1 MVTESKPSIE
11 QTKTKA
17 EMIRELRDNLKAER
31 VARDKTLQNLREQ
44 NVDTTAIEAAYKTA
58 DQLTVQSLRKEVEKN
73 FGKDNIWRQMDKKA
87 SDLRKENTSE
97 HTVLDNIEAETGDNE
112 TDPQQS
118 NESSHAEVEEAD
130 TTQVISE
137 STSQAQEGET
147 KPEEPEP
154 SEADNAEVGKPEIS
168 EPIETQDISDPE
180 TTDSSEEPQPQ
191 KDPEISYTDVETR
204 RQQQTDR
211 KLSALYELV
220 SKLNKQDIFTVDAD
234 RQIGLLQKK
243 NIRNVRRSDAEKWLD
258 DTLDSLKQEE
268 QRQEMIKN
276 IREYRSK
283 PRTTL
288 NEILDVSP
296 DASKDQ
302 VKKSFR
308 LLSNRFHPDTYN
320 LISDKGQAEEIFKSI
335 SNAYDELIDI
345 LDGKKSQQNADAQ
358 GSSGSSQRTENE
370 AYSNPGNRANQSRR
384 DAGDS
389 RSSDPNWENARE
401 SSRRQY
407 TEDEKE
413 RVYTNLDNATTISDI
428 LFHLQKLVDMGVVI
442 DAKVGNVSVL
452 RYPGEIIS
460 WIKDAQQKVLAGKT
474 DEVESIVRNITSL
487 FDLRSKVR
495 KELAVTDGLI
505 KDLEKPDISIQDIV
519 IKLTDLA
526 KLGVS
531 FPVFS
536 SKEERVYRNPRD
548 ILVNI
553 QEMVAH
559 PNDSARVHQQMDNV
573 TSLFDLRYKVY
584 HQIRNTWN
592 PVQQW
597 WNPVPEMYKKPYQ
610 QFVTNLNSRG

>member
-31 VARDKTLQNLREQ
+31 TARDKTLQNFREQ
-44 NVDTTAIEAAYKTA
+44 NIDTTAIEAAYKTA
-58 DQLTVQSLRKEVEKN
+58 DQLTVQALRQEVEKD

-87 SDLRKENTSE
+87 SDLRKENTLE
-97 HTVLDNIEAETGDNE
+97 HTVLGNIEAETGDNE

-118 NESSHAEVEEAD
+118 NESSHAEAEEVD

-137 STSQAQEGET
+137 STNQVPEEEI
-147 KPEEPEP
+147 KPEELQP
-154 SEADNAEVGKPEIS
+154 SEADNAEVGKQEIS
-168 EPIETQDISDPE
+168 EPIEAQ
-180 TTDSSEEPQPQ
+180 
-191 KDPEISYTDVETR
+191 EISYTDVEDR

-211 KLSALYELV
+211 KLNALYELV
-220 SKLNKQDIFTVDAD
+220 AKLNKREIFTVDAD

-243 NIRNVRRSDAEKWLD
+243 NIRNASRAEAENWLD
-258 DTLDSLKQEE
+258 NTLDSLKQEE

-442 DAKVGNVSVL
+442 DAKVGTVSVL

-460 WIKDAQQKVLAGKT
+460 RIKNAQQKVLAGKT

-487 FDLRSKVR
+487 FDLRSKVK

-505 KDLEKPDISIQDIV
+505 KDLKKPDISIQDIA

-536 SKEERVYRNPRD
+536 SKEERGYRNPRD
-548 ILVNI
+548 ILVSI

-559 PNDSARVHQQMDNV
+559 SNDSARVHQQMDNV